1 MAIDVA
7 AMAKSPVAL
16 GEALTT
22 ARKRVGFSVE
32 AICNLTSLRPHQ
44 LYEIEAGLI
53 EPSHGVIDRLAE
65 LYGIQADQLPLDGEI
80 PRKPL
85 TYDVQTK
92 QLNAGWLAIEFD
104 PRTHT
109 NDDLLRAF
117 SACVRQLRGE
127 SSNASM
133 ILRESDRTMLAEL
146 LNLDD
151 EHLEQRFSF
160 WFKSPIEN
168 FEGLTDSLRLLG

>member
-1 MAIDVA
+1 
-7 AMAKSPVAL
+7 MAKSPVAL

-22 ARKRVGFSVE
+22 ARKRVGYSVE
-32 AICNLTSLRPHQ
+32 AICNLTSLREHQ
-44 LYEIEAGLI
+44 LYEIEAGLV
-53 EPSHGVIDRLAE
+53 EPSSGVVDRLAE
-65 LYGIQADQLPLDGEI
+65 LYGIRADQLPLDGEV

-85 TYDVQTK
+85 SYDPETK
-92 QLNAGWLAIEFD
+92 QLHAGWLSIEFD
-104 PRTHT
+104 PTVHT

-127 SSNASM
+127 STSSSM
-133 ILRESDRTMLAEL
+133 ILRDSDRTMLAEL
-146 LNLDD
+146 LNLTD

-168 FEGLTDSLRLLG
+168 FAGLRSSLSELV